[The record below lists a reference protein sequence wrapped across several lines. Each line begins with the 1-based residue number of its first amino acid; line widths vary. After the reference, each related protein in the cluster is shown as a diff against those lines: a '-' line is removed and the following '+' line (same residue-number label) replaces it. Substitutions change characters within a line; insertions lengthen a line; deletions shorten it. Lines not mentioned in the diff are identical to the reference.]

1 MRSNE
6 FNSLFQ
12 IGILSCNWQLTIKIK
27 TNYTDMYKSASWKYL
42 EYPRREIFDY
52 MAGKVLAG
60 VSYIESPRKKNK
72 AILGE
77 TAVLDV

>member
-1 MRSNE
+1 MRSSE

-42 EYPRREIFDY
+42 EYLREIFDY
-52 MAGKVLAG
+52 IAGKVLAG
-60 VSYIESPRKKNK
+60 VSYIESPRNKNK
-72 AILGE
+72 TILGE